1 MPPPAAPKETPL
13 PHPEG
18 NNSSSPQ
25 PLPCPPKRQWRGE
38 QRKAV
43 AEVQAI
49 CCPKVETSKSQ
60 HAGSRQSSVHY
71 LSSTEKKVFQSTTVK
86 LLVTRAILNQLAQR
100 APICQ
105 QVADQYVSSLVDPRQ
120 LRADGS
126 WILSAVTDLT

>member
-1 MPPPAAPKETPL
+1 M
-13 PHPEG
+13 
-18 NNSSSPQ
+18 
-25 PLPCPPKRQWRGE
+25 
-38 QRKAV
+38 

-71 LSSTEKKVFQSTTVK
+71 LSSTEKKVFQSTNVK
-86 LLVTRAILNQLAQR
+86 LLVTRAISNQLAQR

-105 QVADQYVSSLVDPRQ
+105 QVADQYASSLVDPRQ